1 MEKIILS
8 DYGSF
13 LFLIQYV
20 YYSYLSQ
27 EKLQKN
33 NPKILS
39 LLTFP
44 NMKKNKS
51 SYVKKSS
58 SSNHLL
64 NTMAIIG
71 VIALVLFFVFSGGDK
86 TPKITPETT
95 EQRTSVCSSES
106 FPVCGKD
113 GKTYTNSCTAEKIAD
128 VRVAY
133 VGECREE
140 NTDSIEIIPVVDNGS
155 EVDSGIE
162 NFGPIPK
169 YMTDR
174 EDIVPVEIPSVDTE
188 TMVDPLIEIV
198 DPTLIIYFNSTFHYG
213 FSMPKNSYYQ
223 AFGAQNGANHSV
235 GIATTDTDVESLA
248 TSEVRVYFYANK
260 ILAELSGAEN
270 GFSTDPVTGTIY
282 ILLNEKDSVRIES
295 KNPESPIVQTL
306 VQTIHGE

>member
-1 MEKIILS
+1 
-8 DYGSF
+8 
-13 LFLIQYV
+13 
-20 YYSYLSQ
+20 
-27 EKLQKN
+27 
-33 NPKILS
+33 
-39 LLTFP
+39 
-44 NMKKNKS
+44 MKK
-51 SYVKKSS
+51 KKSS
-58 SSNHLL
+58 FIQKNSSLNNLL
-64 NTMAIIG
+64 KISIAS
-71 VIALVLFFVFSGGDK
+71 VIVLVLFLVFSGKDK

-162 NFGPIPK
+162 NIGLVPK

-174 EDIVPVEIPSVDTE
+174 EDTVPVEIPSIDTE
-188 TMVDPLIEIV
+188 TTLVSSGTTMNSLTGIV
-198 DPTLIIYFNSTFHYG
+198 NPTLITYLNSTFHYG
-213 FSMPKNSYYQ
+213 FSMPKSSYYQ

-295 KNPESPIVQTL
+295 KNPESTIVQTII
-306 VQTIHGE
+306 QTIHGE